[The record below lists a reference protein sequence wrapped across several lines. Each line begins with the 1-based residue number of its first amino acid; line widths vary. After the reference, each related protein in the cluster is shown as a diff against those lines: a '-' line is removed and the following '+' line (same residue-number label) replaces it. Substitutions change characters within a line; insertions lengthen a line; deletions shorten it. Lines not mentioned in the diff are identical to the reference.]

1 MPSEFELIRRYF
13 TRPGRDGGVLLGVG
27 DDAALLSPPAGEV
40 LAVTVDTLVA
50 GRHFPLTTPPAAIA
64 HKALAVNLS
73 DLAAMGATPRWV
85 LLALTLPEASEP
97 FLAEFAEGLFALA
110 ARAGIALVGGDTT
123 RGPLAIS
130 ITAIGSVPPGDALR
144 RDGARPGDGIY
155 VSGTVGD
162 AGLGLWQ
169 ALQPGRSPLT
179 PEQAAFVRQRLD
191 YPQPRLA
198 LGMALR
204 GRATACLDISDGL
217 AQDLGHILAASGV
230 GAELDLQT
238 LPLSPALRA
247 LPEPE
252 AWQLALAAGDDYE
265 LCFTLPPGQL
275 PPTAPD
281 GTAVT
286 RIGTVTAAPGLTL
299 TSRGVRIEHEFGG
312 YQHFE

>member
-73 DLAAMGATPRWV
+73 DLAAMGATPRWF

-169 ALQPGRSPLT
+169 ALQPGRSSLT

-217 AQDLGHILAASGV
+217 AQDLGHILTASGV
-230 GAELDLQT
+230 GAALDLEA
-238 LPLSPALRA
+238 LPLSSVLRA
-247 LPEPE
+247 LPERE
-252 AWQLALAAGDDYE
+252 AWRLALTAGDDYE
-265 LCFTLPPGQL
+265 LCFTAQPGFLMQSLPVDVP
-275 PPTAPD
+275 
-281 GTAVT
+281 VT
-286 RIGTVTAAPGLTL
+286 RIGTVTAEPGLVL
-299 TSRGVRIEHEFGG
+299 TRRGVRVEHEFSG
-312 YQHFE
+312 YQHF